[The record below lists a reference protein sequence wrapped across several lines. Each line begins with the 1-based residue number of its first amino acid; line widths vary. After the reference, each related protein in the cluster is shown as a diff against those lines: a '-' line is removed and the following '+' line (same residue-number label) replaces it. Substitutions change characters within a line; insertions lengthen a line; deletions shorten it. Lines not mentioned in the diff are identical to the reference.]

1 MSPVKD
7 SIANISVDAY
17 IITCVLKPMQA
28 LWFFS
33 YFNYNWLSPLKLC
46 QRCSIAAC
54 IARFDLHMP
63 SVYTLLALF
72 NFGDSFA
79 SLCIAGNDDTASQSS
94 NRATTG
100 FSPPYAPA
108 PPVKMVPA
116 VQATVIESLKPTIM
130 IPSPPKV
137 MRSTNLSGQLTQ
149 PYYNGFRPSYP
160 SNSKLLKYRPGSSR
174 PSSARTRILLQSTLQ
189 KESDME
195 WDWGYD
201 YHHPSL
207 SRRKV
212 SDWFNL
218 KLEKL
223 LSGTI
228 PVFHSVIR

>member
-1 MSPVKD
+1 
-7 SIANISVDAY
+7 
-17 IITCVLKPMQA
+17 
-28 LWFFS
+28 
-33 YFNYNWLSPLKLC
+33 
-46 QRCSIAAC
+46 
-54 IARFDLHMP
+54 MP

-79 SLCIAGNDDTASQSS
+79 SLCIAGNDDTTSQSS

-137 MRSTNLSGQLTQ
+137 MRSANLSGQLTQ

-195 WDWGYD
+195 WD
-201 YHHPSL
+201 
-207 SRRKV
+207 
-212 SDWFNL
+212 
-218 KLEKL
+218 
-223 LSGTI
+223 
-228 PVFHSVIR
+228 